1 MKNFCKEIGI
11 DLLAGLTLSGLINQL
26 MGEVVHSV
34 FVVASGVAGA
44 IAIYFT
50 NRFLKSR
57 FP

>member
-11 DLLAGLTLSGLINQL
+11 DLLAGLTLSSLIHQL
-26 MGEVVHSV
+26 MGEVVHSL

>member
-1 MKNFCKEIGI
+1 MKFCREIAF
-11 DLLAGLTLSGLINQL
+11 DLLAGLTLSSVINQI
-26 MGEVVHSV
+26 MGETIHAI
-34 FVVASGVAGA
+34 FVVGSGVAGA